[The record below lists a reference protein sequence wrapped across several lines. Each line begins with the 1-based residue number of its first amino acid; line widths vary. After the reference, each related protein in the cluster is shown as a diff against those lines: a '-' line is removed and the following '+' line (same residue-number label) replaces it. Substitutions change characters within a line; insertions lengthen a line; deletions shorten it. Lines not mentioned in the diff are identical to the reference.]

1 MTLMAAIRP
10 DAWNLPLF
18 LHILGAMVLVG
29 TLVLVAASLLGAWR
43 GGSVGAVRL
52 GFRGLLLAALPSWVV
67 TRVTAEWL
75 VSEENLDEDPPGWV
89 DAGYMISDTTFVLLV
104 AATVCAGVAARRAAR
119 VQAGGGRAGRAGA
132 GSAGLGRAVVV
143 LVGIAL
149 AAYVVAIWAMATK
162 PS

>member
-1 MTLMAAIRP
+1 MTLVAAIRP

-29 TLVLVAASLLGAWR
+29 TLVLVAASLAGAWR

-52 GFRGLLLAALPSWVV
+52 GFRALLLAALPAWIV

-89 DAGYMISDTTFVLLV
+89 DAGYMISDTTLLLLI
-104 AATVCAGVAARRAAR
+104 AAAVCAGVAARRAAR
-119 VQAGGGRAGRAGA
+119 VEAGGGRAGRAGA
-132 GSAGLGRAVVV
+132 GGAGLGRAVIV
-143 LVGIAL
+143 LVAIAL

>member
-29 TLVLVAASLLGAWR
+29 TLVLVAASLVGARR
-43 GGSVGAVRL
+43 GGSVGAVRM

>member
-1 MTLMAAIRP
+1 MTFMTAIRP

-29 TLVLVAASLLGAWR
+29 TLVLVAASLAGAWR
-43 GGSVGAVRL
+43 DGSVGAVRM
-52 GFRGLLLAALPSWVV
+52 GFRGLLLAALPSWIVV
-67 TRVTAEWL
+67 RVTAEWL

-89 DAGYMISDTTFVLLV
+89 DAGYMISDTTLLLLI
-104 AATVCAGVAARRAAR
+104 AATVCAGVAARRAGR
-119 VQAGGGRAGRAGA
+119 VEAGGGRAGRAGA

-143 LVGIAL
+143 LVGVAL

>member
-1 MTLMAAIRP
+1 VTLIAAIRP

-18 LHILGAMVLVG
+18 LHILAAMVLFG
-29 TLVLVAASLLGAWR
+29 TLVLVAVSLAGAWR

-52 GFRGLLLAALPSWVV
+52 GFRGLLLAALPAWIV

-89 DAGYMISDTTFVLLV
+89 DAGYMISDTTLLLLI
-104 AATVCAGVAARRAAR
+104 AATVCAGVAARRAGR
-119 VQAGGGRAGRAGA
+119 VEAGGGRAGRAGA

-143 LVGIAL
+143 LVAIAL

>member
-1 MTLMAAIRP
+1 MTLFAAIRP

-29 TLVLVAASLLGAWR
+29 TLVLVAASLAGAWR

-52 GFRGLLLAALPSWVV
+52 GFRGLLLAALPAWIV

-89 DAGYMISDTTFVLLV
+89 DAGYMISDTTLLLLI

-119 VQAGGGRAGRAGA
+119 VEAGGGRAGRAGA
-132 GSAGLGRAVVV
+132 GGAGLGRAVIV
-143 LVGIAL
+143 LVAIAL

>member
-1 MTLMAAIRP
+1 MTPLAAIRP

-29 TLVLVAASLLGAWR
+29 TLVLVAASLAGAWR
-43 GGSVGAVRL
+43 GGSAGAVRL
-52 GFRGLLLAALPSWVV
+52 GFRGLLLAALPAWVV

-89 DAGYMISDTTFVLLV
+89 DAGYMISDTTLLLLI

-119 VQAGGGRAGRAGA
+119 VEAGGGRAGRAGA

-143 LVGIAL
+143 LVAIAL